1 MFLSILTTHNKTPKV
16 FCLTFGVHIT
26 KQHTLF
32 YFTVNKTIIF
42 AHKDAKA
49 TKFRKKI
56 NKKAFLICFFFL
68 FLRYY
73 EKVQI
78 SKRNKGNCK

>member
-1 MFLSILTTHNKTPKV
+1 MQKLQNLE
-16 FCLTFGVHIT
+16 
-26 KQHTLF
+26 
-32 YFTVNKTIIF
+32 
-42 AHKDAKA
+42 
-49 TKFRKKI
+49 KI
-56 NKKAFLICFFFL
+56 NEKAFLVCFFFL